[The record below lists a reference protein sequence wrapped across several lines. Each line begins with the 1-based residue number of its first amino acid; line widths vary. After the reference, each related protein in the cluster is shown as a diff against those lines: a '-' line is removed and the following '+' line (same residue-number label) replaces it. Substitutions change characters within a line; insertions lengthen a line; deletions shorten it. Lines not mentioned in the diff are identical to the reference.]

1 MGRLTADFAK
11 AFSRDLKKNAKRRNW
26 NLTELEKVIDLVVEN
41 TPETLEELRRRHNMH
56 TLSGNWRGRYECHVA
71 NAGDWLVI
79 WSSKRFGRVL
89 RAYWQPRRIIPGKP
103 DAERIASVGFAHSVI
118 RQTDAYKPLTVS
130 LSDWT
135 TRAVRRAPSIP
146 FRGIQTRP

>member
-11 AFSRDLKKNAKRRNW
+11 AFSRDLKKNARRRNW
-26 NLTELEKVIDLVVEN
+26 NLSELEKVIDLVMEN

-79 WSSKRFGRVL
+79 WSSNDSVAFF
-89 RAYWQPRRIIPGKP
+89 
-103 DAERIASVGFAHSVI
+103 ERTGSH
-118 RQTDAYKPLTVS
+118 DEL
-130 LSDWT
+130 
-135 TRAVRRAPSIP
+135 
-146 FRGIQTRP
+146 FR

>member
-41 TPETLEELRRRHNMH
+41 TPKTLEELHRRHNMH
-56 TLSGNWRGRYECHVA
+56 TLSGNWRVRYECHVA

-79 WSSKRFGRVL
+79 WSSNDSVALF
-89 RAYWQPRRIIPGKP
+89 
-103 DAERIASVGFAHSVI
+103 ERTGSH
-118 RQTDAYKPLTVS
+118 DEL
-130 LSDWT
+130 
-135 TRAVRRAPSIP
+135 
-146 FRGIQTRP
+146 FR